1 MEAASQFNSLREVR
15 RELRRLPRERRREV
29 ASSIRDGR
37 AVSDPRDAP
46 LAAAWAERLV
56 LLATRVPGWLM
67 PLSRRPQGWRARV
80 WLLHLTLVVA
90 AVIYAYYELWNV
102 LSGLWRWVLLGWLI
116 YSALTLPLTI
126 RTMRRTFH
134 TYWNAPTAAE
144 KNREVAK

>member
-1 MEAASQFNSLREVR
+1 
-15 RELRRLPRERRREV
+15 
-29 ASSIRDGR
+29 
-37 AVSDPRDAP
+37 
-46 LAAAWAERLV
+46 
-56 LLATRVPGWLM
+56 M